1 MNWGGSGIE
10 KVVFDFICDQ
20 IPAGSTVVELGA
32 GYVSTQALSVHYKLY
47 SVEHLPEFIDKI
59 DGVHYIY
66 APEFRGWYDTF
77 TLKEQLPPKDE
88 QKLILID
95 GLNRARITK
104 HMDLFNP
111 EALYIVHDTYRRAE
125 KLLAF
130 DLERILKR
138 KATLHTEGDY
148 WASI

>member
-66 APEFRGWYDTF
+66 APEVDGWYDLEI
-77 TLKEQLPPKDE
+77 LKEKLPPKEE

-95 GLNRARITK
+95 GLNREKTVD
-104 HMDLFNP
+104 HMELFNSD
-111 EALYIVHDTYRRAE
+111 ALYIVHDTYRRKE

-138 KATLHTEGDY
+138 KATFHTEGDY

>member
-32 GYVSTQALSVHYKLY
+32 GYVSTQALSVPYNLY
-47 SVEHLPEFIDKI
+47 SVEHKAEFVNRIEH
-59 DGVHYIY
+59 VHYIY
-66 APEFRGWYDTF
+66 APEVDGWYDLEI
-77 TLKEQLPPKDE
+77 LKEKLPPKEE

-95 GLNRARITK
+95 GLNRWKIAFN
-104 HMDLFNP
+104 MDLFNKL
-111 EALYIVHDTYRRAE
+111 ALFIIHDTYRREE
-125 KLLAF
+125 KLLAY
-130 DLERILKR
+130 DLSGILKR
-138 KATLHTEGDY
+138 KVTFHTEGDY

>member
-1 MNWGGSGIE
+1 MTWGGSGIE
-10 KVVFDFICDQ
+10 KVVFDFICSRVQ
-20 IPAGSTVVELGA
+20 AGSTVIELGA
-32 GYVSTQALSVHYKLY
+32 GYVSTLALSLSYNLY
-47 SVEHLPEFIDKI
+47 SVEHKAEYINKVE
-59 DGVHYIY
+59 GVNYIY
-66 APEFRGWYDTF
+66 APEVDGWYDLDV
-77 TLKEQLPPKDE
+77 LKEKLPPKDE

-95 GLNRARITK
+95 GLNREKITS

-111 EALYIVHDTYRRAE
+111 EALFIVHDTYRREE

-138 KATLHTEGDY
+138 KATFHTSGDY